1 MPATAFVTVPTPEN
15 LTAEQYAAF
24 TKTIA
29 ARFQGVPGLV
39 RKNFIFSGESRQA
52 GGVYTWETRAQG
64 EAFYAPGGAWREN
77 LKKAFG
83 AEPTIQWFETPTIVD
98 NKVGSIEA
106 QG

>member
-1 MPATAFVTVPTPEN
+1 MTATAVVTVPIPAD
-15 LTAEQYAAF
+15 LTAEQYGAF

-39 RKNFIFSGESRQA
+39 RKNFIFNRESAQA
-52 GGVYTWETRAQG
+52 GGVYTWDSRAQG

-83 AEPTIQWFETPTIVD
+83 AEPSIQWFETPTIVD
-98 NKVGSIEA
+98 NKLGEVV
-106 QG
+106 